1 MQPKS
6 KQESFASYR
15 SLLSPDL
22 SPDEFVLFRDY
33 IAEQSGLFLDE
44 SKMDSLRISLLARAT
59 FHDFGTYLEYLD
71 FMRDSPQEFNELLS
85 LITNNETSF
94 FRYPG
99 QFEALHTILPEIMA
113 RKAATDRKIRIWSAG
128 CSTGEEPYS
137 VAMSVLDFL
146 GDDVSWTV
154 EVFGTDVS
162 KRALAISE
170 RGSYGE
176 KAIRDLEPRWLRYL
190 VKTGGRWQVGPL
202 LRKSVTF
209 GYHNLIKEPYPL
221 SVMSNWDIIFCRNV
235 TIYFKLESTRRVIH
249 NFYESLNPGGYLFI
263 GHSETLRTI
272 SDEFESKEVAG
283 VFVYWKQEEPATPG
297 VKESPTET
305 SRQRHEARPARD
317 EGRTKTD
324 PAFARLLEQ
333 ATEKFEQGRV
343 EEALPLLEDALGQQP
358 DNADVNLILAYIYA
372 NEGEYQSAIE
382 CCKKTL
388 LAQPL
393 SARAHYLLGVVY
405 DKVGKP
411 EDAEQEF
418 KKTLYADPNFALAHL
433 NLANIYRSQGKSDLA
448 RRAYHNAIDLL
459 MQQPQ
464 GDWVEFLGGFMGDL
478 VAETARKGLAE
489 VGQVTGKGRK
499 QHG

>member
-22 SPDEFVLFRDY
+22 SPEEFVLFRDH

-59 FHDFGTYLEYLD
+59 LHDFSSYLEYLD
-71 FMRDSPQEFNELLS
+71 FMRESPGEFNELLS

-99 QFEALHTILPEIMA
+99 QFEALCALLPEIMA
-113 RKAATDRKIRIWSAG
+113 RRATLDRRIRIWSAG

-137 VAMSVLDFL
+137 IAMCVLDYL
-146 GDDVSWTV
+146 GEDISWSL

-162 KRALAISE
+162 KRALAICES
-170 RGSYGE
+170 GVYDE
-176 KAIRDLEPRWLRYL
+176 KAIRSLEPRWHRYMERAGD
-190 VKTGGRWQVGPL
+190 KWRAGPL
-202 LRKSVTF
+202 LKKTVSF

-221 SVMSNWDIIFCRNV
+221 SVMSDWDIIFCRNV
-235 TIYFKLESTRRVIH
+235 TIYFKLESTRRVIK
-249 NFYESLNPGGYLFI
+249 NFYQSLNPGGFLFI

-272 SDEFESKEVAG
+272 SDDFASREVNG
-283 VFVYWKQEEPATPG
+283 VFVYQKQEEPWAPG
-297 VKESPTET
+297 VKEISSQTRSRADEEPGTGEET
-305 SRQRHEARPARD
+305 VRQAD
-317 EGRTKTD
+317 TS
-324 PAFARLLEQ
+324 FAELLRQ
-333 ATEKFEQGRV
+333 ATDEFEQGHIDQAR
-343 EEALPLLEDALGQQP
+343 PLLEAALSRQP
-358 DNADVNLILAYIYA
+358 DNADVNLILSYIYA
-372 NEGEYQSAIE
+372 NEGQYQSAID
-382 CCKKTL
+382 CCRKTL
-388 LAQPL
+388 DVQPL

-411 EDAEQEF
+411 DDAEQEF

-433 NLANIYRSQGKSDLA
+433 NLANIYRMQGKNDLA

-459 MQQPQ
+459 MQQPE

-478 VAETARKGLAE
+478 VAETAKKGLAQ
-489 VGQVTGKGRK
+489 VGRGAGKGRK
-499 QHG
+499 QQD